1 VPTITRFRLK
11 YLCGLSCLI
20 GLLLCASG
28 ELHGQA
34 APSDLPPGNGREL
47 VAVACSQCHGLKLI
61 VTLRDSRAGWKR
73 HVDEMV
79 LRGTQLLPEEADTV
93 VQYLAKNF
101 GPGAGPMQ
109 SSPGASEISLPKG
122 PGQDLVDSRCTLCH
136 DLGRI
141 TTVRRTKEEWDHTV
155 RDMLGRLPKMPT
167 PEELQT
173 MTSYL
178 NAQFGKK
185 AE

>member
-1 VPTITRFRLK
+1 VPTITPFRLK
-11 YLCGLSCLI
+11 YVCGLSCLA

-28 ELHGQA
+28 KLYGQA

-101 GPGAGPMQ
+101 GPSAGPMQ
-109 SSPGASEISLPKG
+109 GGAGASEISLPKG

-141 TTVRRTKEEWDHTV
+141 TTVRRSKEEWDHTV
-155 RDMLGRLPKMPT
+155 RDMLGRLPRMPT
-167 PEELQT
+167 PEEIQT